1 MALTYSPLGD
11 SYGGLLWGLAMATML
26 TGLLLVYKA
35 RHDESADDSDV
46 G

>member
-1 MALTYSPLGD
+1 MKD
-11 SYGGLLWGLAMATML
+11 SYGGLLWVLPMATML
-26 TGLLLVYKA
+26 IGLLLVYKA